1 MTINLNRRRLL
12 QACGLGVAAPFLQ
25 PQTLSA
31 IGLAADASPVP
42 LQPVLPP
49 SPVAPRLFR
58 LNPSRHYQLHDDL
71 HASCLAFGPRSQRV
85 VDLLVDAPVFGDTG
99 PVAAQALEAEGFD
112 GWDWLALIIDA
123 ADPQALAD
131 ANAVAVRLERQD
143 IYLRFALVLEDDTP
157 PESAALVTLNQA
169 LDGVVLFGPAADGPV
184 QRTAPEATAM
194 ALLEHFLIPCGLI
207 GIDIS
212 DVRYMLRQ
220 GLGMHRAVG
229 ANCLSATEVAF
240 SSPFGLVET
249 LNALATDEPL
259 EQAQVAMVW
268 LAGWMDVQIEE
279 FDAVSNA
286 LVDLMMLDANT
297 MVGMGVS
304 PQMAEGQRNLVLLYG

>member
-1 MTINLNRRRLL
+1 
-12 QACGLGVAAPFLQ
+12 
-25 PQTLSA
+25 
-31 IGLAADASPVP
+31 
-42 LQPVLPP
+42 
-49 SPVAPRLFR
+49 VAPRLFR
-58 LNPSRHYQLHDDL
+58 LYPSRNYQLHDVL
-71 HASCLAFGPRSQRV
+71 HANCLAFGPRSQRV
-85 VDLLVDAPVFGDTG
+85 VELLVEAPVFGDTG
-99 PVAAQALEAEGFD
+99 PIAPQTSDAAAALD
-112 GWDWLALIIDA
+112 GCEWLALIIDG

-131 ANAVAVRLERQD
+131 ASAAAVQLEQQD

-157 PESAALVTLNQA
+157 PELSALVTLNQA

-184 QRTAPEATAM
+184 QSTAPEATAM
-194 ALLEHFLIPCGLI
+194 ALLEHFLIPCGPI
-207 GIDIS
+207 GTDLS
-212 DVRYMLRQ
+212 DVRMMLRA

-229 ANCLSATEVAF
+229 ANCSSATEVAF

-259 EQAQVAMVW
+259 EQAQVSMVW